1 MTVKTAA
8 EDGFAVAREELDCTA
23 MDAAARAELEKLFDR
38 SDPITAD
45 PRALERTFT
54 VPERNRA
61 IVRKFR
67 DAHEKG
73 FMGKDGVRRWP
84 TWGKTIVFA
93 LTKRHAETLAAMLDD
108 HSRI

>member
-1 MTVKTAA
+1 M
-8 EDGFAVAREELDCTA
+8 
-23 MDAAARAELEKLFDR
+23 
-38 SDPITAD
+38 D

-61 IVRKFR
+61 IVREFR

-93 LTKRHAETLAAMLDD
+93 VTKRHAETLAAMLDD

>member
-1 MTVKTAA
+1 M
-8 EDGFAVAREELDCTA
+8 
-23 MDAAARAELEKLFDR
+23 
-38 SDPITAD
+38 D

-61 IVRKFR
+61 IVREFR

-93 LTKRHAETLAAMLDD
+93 VTKRHAETLAALLDD